1 MARKVFRKLVRD
13 LVPAI
18 IRKNG
23 ESAVTKKLSVAEFK
37 KELLKKLQEEVGEA
51 ALAKTRGQL
60 LSELADVEEVL
71 AALYT
76 VNHIDHRE
84 VTAACRIKRKLRG
97 AFAKRIFLVE
107 TK

>member
-23 ESAVTKKLSVAEFK
+23 ESAVTKKLSVAAFK
-37 KELLKKLQEEVGEA
+37 KELLKKLQEEAGEA

-60 LSELADVEEVL
+60 VSELADVEEVL
-71 AALYT
+71 AALYAA
-76 VNHIDHRE
+76 NRIDRPE
-84 VTAACRIKRKLRG
+84 VAAACRIKRKHRG
-97 AFAKRIFLVE
+97 AFAKRIFLIE